1 MKKTALIIMVITII
15 SKLLGFGREI
25 TLSYYYGASGLTDVY
40 LIALTIPGT
49 LFTLFTTAIV
59 TSYIPL
65 YSRIMNEEGSG
76 PAHGFTS
83 NLLHLVMGIAIL
95 LVIFVF
101 AFTPEIVK
109 LLAVGFEGETLR
121 LAVLFT
127 RVSVFGVFASGA
139 IAILTAYLQI
149 NNKFIIPALIGFPL
163 NFAVIASIVI
173 SRWTNVIVLVLGTIA
188 ASFLQLLFI
197 LPSVY
202 QSGYR
207 HRMVF
212 SIRDKHI
219 KTMLI
224 VVLPVLLGTSA
235 NQINT
240 LVDRT
245 LASSI
250 AIGGISALNYADRLN
265 DFLLGLFVLSIVAV
279 IYPSISRMA
288 SEGRLDEFKL
298 LVGKSVNMILLLI
311 LPASVGAMVFARP
324 IVKLLFGNG
333 AFDERALV
341 MTSSALIFYAIGM
354 AAFGVREVLSK
365 AFYSLRDTK
374 TPMYNAAL
382 TVILKIVLNVV
393 LSRFMGISG
402 LALATS
408 ISAIF
413 CSGLL
418 VSSLRKK
425 IGSLGLKG
433 ILKAAVKILLAS
445 VVMGAFAYLAFRWF
459 NNYRSA
465 NLSLLFAILV
475 GIIVYS
481 LLILTLKVPEVEEII
496 GLVKQKTQTLY
507 RRAF

>member
-1 MKKTALIIMVITII
+1 MKKTAMIIMAITII
-15 SKLLGFGREI
+15 SKLFGFGREI

-40 LIALTIPGT
+40 FIALTIPGT
-49 LFTLFTTAIV
+49 LFTFFSTAIV

-65 YSRIMNEEGSG
+65 YSRIMKEEGRSS
-76 PAHGFTS
+76 ANGFTS
-83 NLLHLVMGIAIL
+83 NLLHFVMAIAIL
-95 LVIFVF
+95 LVILVFV
-101 AFTPEIVK
+101 FTPEIVK

-127 RVSVFGVFASGA
+127 RVSIFGVFASGA
-139 IAILTAYLQI
+139 ITILTGYLQL

-173 SRWTNVIVLVLGTIA
+173 SHRTNVIVLVFGTIA

-207 HRMVF
+207 HKMVF
-212 SIRDKHI
+212 SVRDKHI

-224 VVLPVLLGTSA
+224 VILPVLLGTSA

-250 AIGGISALNYADRLN
+250 AIGGISALSYADRLN
-265 DFLLGLFVLSIVAV
+265 DFLQGLFVLSIVAV

-298 LVGKSVNMILLLI
+298 LVGKSVNMMLLLI

-324 IVKLLFGNG
+324 IVELLFGNG

-365 AFYSLRDTK
+365 AFYSMQDTK

-382 TVILKIVLNVV
+382 SVVLNSVLNII
-393 LSRFMGISG
+393 LSRFLGISG

-408 ISAIF
+408 ISAII

-418 VSSLRKK
+418 LGSLRKK

-433 ILKAAVKILLAS
+433 ILISAVKILFAS
-445 VVMGAFAYLAFRWF
+445 GVMGAFASLAFRWF
-459 NNYRSA
+459 NDYMSTNVK
-465 NLSLLFAILV
+465 LLFAILV

-481 LLILTLKVPEVEEII
+481 LQILMLKVPEVEEII
-496 GLVKQKTQTLY
+496 RLVKQKFKIREMY
-507 RRAF
+507 D